1 MAETPR
7 KKRPQPTPAVAPQ
20 VADILDGRASG
31 VAGEDDAPKRSALAE
46 LADVK
51 DMLSEQRDRQG
62 RLRHVQQF
70 LTSPQFLDLN
80 DRPVTVSE
88 DRAAIEA
95 RKADLDYRIRVLESL
110 CSVLIEERDFL
121 DRVRAPGEED
131 DAAAT
136 DADDAP
142 PQAEAG

>member
-1 MAETPR
+1 
-7 KKRPQPTPAVAPQ
+7 
-20 VADILDGRASG
+20 
-31 VAGEDDAPKRSALAE
+31 
-46 LADVK
+46 
-51 DMLSEQRDRQG
+51 MLSEQRDRQG